1 MASERTERTY
11 RLEPLDS
18 SGIFLGLTVVQCA
31 LLGAGVALG
40 VASLTAGVPLLIAA
54 APILLAAAMSFTRLA
69 GHATWEWLPL
79 LAGWLWTPV
88 RRGRRWAAHFPLW
101 SSTANAAPLPPSLAC
116 PPPPPPARPPR

>member
-1 MASERTERTY
+1 MRISDWSSDVCSSDLAARWALPRRSRHGHREVRMASERTERTY

-79 LAGWLWTPV
+79 LAGWLWTRV
-88 RRGRRWAAHFPLW
+88 RRGRR
-101 SSTANAAPLPPSLAC
+101 
-116 PPPPPPARPPR
+116 